1 MVASGAEKKELNTI
15 WGSSEWVKVD
25 AIGKGEP
32 SREDGW
38 DGKSSAQ
45 SSVS

>member
-15 WGSSEWVKVD
+15 WELSEQVKVD
-25 AIGKGEP
+25 AVRKGEP

-45 SSVS
+45 SSGS